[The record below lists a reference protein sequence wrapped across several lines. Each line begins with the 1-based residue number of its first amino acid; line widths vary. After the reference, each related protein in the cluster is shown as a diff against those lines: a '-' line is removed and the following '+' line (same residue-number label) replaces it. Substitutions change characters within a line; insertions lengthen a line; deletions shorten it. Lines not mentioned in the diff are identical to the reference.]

1 MVFGAPLYT
10 DIRTQSADALLQ
22 LDLEDHGFGDEI
34 TWDPGPME
42 FKSLTSYREYEQ
54 TWALDFDVSELNLIF
69 SAPSESSES
78 ILQEFQLASSSG
90 GQTLQGLS
98 YIVSGS
104 DESAGELLIF
114 LHGLMMSKEVWEAQ
128 LNHFCDQY
136 RIIAAD
142 FAGFGQST
150 NTALPYS
157 YADHAVDV
165 RQLLQ
170 YNHADK
176 VHLVGWSMGACV
188 AVNFAVLFPAELTTL
203 TLVDASPK
211 GVKSA
216 DFPWSVESDAA
227 AAMLATLASDREL
240 MTKQFVAQVLSGC
253 TDEALHRK
261 ILNIA
266 MNTEPGVALR
276 HLRNGINS
284 DLRLMLDKIQI
295 PTLLISGEL
304 DIFSPAQANEFMAQQ
319 INNATWIEI
328 AGAGHAP
335 FLTKT
340 EEFNTC
346 LKRFLRNAGA

>member
-1 MVFGAPLYT
+1 
-10 DIRTQSADALLQ
+10 
-22 LDLEDHGFGDEI
+22 
-34 TWDPGPME
+34 
-42 FKSLTSYREYEQ
+42 
-54 TWALDFDVSELNLIF
+54 
-69 SAPSESSES
+69 
-78 ILQEFQLASSSG
+78 
-90 GQTLQGLS
+90 
-98 YIVSGS
+98 
-104 DESAGELLIF
+104 
-114 LHGLMMSKEVWEAQ
+114 MSKEVWEAQ

-142 FAGFGQST
+142 LAGFGQST

-170 YNHADK
+170 HNHADK

-203 TLVDASPK
+203 TLVNASPK

-266 MNTEPGVALR
+266 MNTEPGVALH

-295 PTLLISGEL
+295 PTAL
-304 DIFSPAQANEFMAQQ
+304 DQRRTRYIQP
-319 INNATWIEI
+319 
-328 AGAGHAP
+328 GAGQ
-335 FLTKT
+335 
-340 EEFNTC
+340 
-346 LKRFLRNAGA
+346 RIYGAADK

>member
-1 MVFGAPLYT
+1 MSQGGTVC
-10 DIRTQSADALLQ
+10 
-22 LDLEDHGFGDEI
+22 H
-34 TWDPGPME
+34 
-42 FKSLTSYREYEQ
+42 
-54 TWALDFDVSELNLIF
+54 
-69 SAPSESSES
+69 
-78 ILQEFQLASSSG
+78 
-90 GQTLQGLS
+90 GQTAQGLS
-98 YIVSGS
+98 YIASGP
-104 DESAGELLIF
+104 DESAGGLLIF

-136 RIIAAD
+136 RTIAVD
-142 FAGFGQST
+142 LAGFGQST
-150 NTALPYS
+150 NTALPCS
-157 YADHAVDV
+157 YADHAADV

-170 YNHADK
+170 HNHAGK

-188 AVNFAVLFPAELTTL
+188 AVNYAVLFPTELTTL
-203 TLVDASPK
+203 TLVNASPK

-216 DFPWSVESDAA
+216 DFPWSVESDAVE
-227 AAMLATLASDREL
+227 AMLAGLASDREL

-261 ILNIA
+261 ILDIA
-266 MNTEPGVALR
+266 INTNPPVALH
-276 HLRNGINS
+276 HLRNAINS
-284 DLRLMLDKIQI
+284 DLRLMLDKIQT

-304 DIFSPAQANEFMAQQ
+304 DIFSPTQANEFMAQR

-346 LKRFLRNAGA
+346 LKRFLRSVGA